1 MPQKPTSPKEEP
13 SRIDAEKALSAL
25 NLKDDAELDLDQF
38 ENELIKQTKFAQEMG
53 YDKAKLF
60 FRGMISQESGGNE
73 GATGV
78 NPRGVKARGKWQI
91 SEETAKSKY
100 NLDPQNPALNRFMG
114 VDYWNEGYDKAKEFS
129 QDPIERAAI
138 ATSYYHGGDGALKK
152 IRQSGGKFSSVSDGG
167 ATTNDHVY
175 TVMMNWKSLMDKEGL
190 DFTPATET
198 PSVIS
203 LLDETPTKVE
213 QWSNDWDSSFTGTT
227 KATPN
232 IPASGPKLDPRDPQ
246 SYYSITPNFN
256 EKEKE
261 QFRLAQPKEREEMI
275 LSIISRN
282 IGGDHRKGIEAL
294 KRFREYEP
302 EAFAG
307 LVEQAQVGNLGDLTV
322 GSSLPRLVKAYQQG
336 GAKKFDEELL
346 NVNSDQGQYI
356 LEQEKAQQDRER
368 ALSETSQS
376 FRNMEKLKQTKFS
389 TLNSEVSLVDDLD
402 IMAASGFAGAAH
414 SLIAGATGVAGIV
427 AGNLGLDELDRELT
441 RYSLL
446 ESDKA
451 RVIQEEQD
459 LIKKRSMIPGAVLS
473 AANQLGALPVQIGSY
488 AAGGVGG
495 VYLTTLAQ
503 SSKEEPLKALLNSQ
517 LAALGMGLGAGIAK
531 EGASLAAIGKGL
543 SLDSAMNALQSSPD
557 VLAPA
562 ATLLY
567 AKQNPGKVSEKELQQ
582 AQENLSRAMDDFL
595 GATMLSVASGATSV
609 LSSKKGIY
617 VNKSLGAFGEE
628 LRRNPFAPWA
638 TKEQVRVERRAMES
652 YLSEVGTKRDINI
665 PEKERQYFAAQE
677 RQGGISSIAAI
688 TQQDSLPIPLVDQ
701 NGDPL
706 GKVVVSVDPIPS
718 GEGLHLVKFTDAQG
732 RILPSEVISQ
742 EGAIIY
748 QQKLARIGELTHKG
762 ASPEE
767 ITQAIIEAQPTQQEL
782 SDAKV
787 EVKLANVEKEVAQLS
802 SQAERLSPTTVKIGD
817 RLWDH
822 QSQSYGEVIK
832 VNKGSVRLRLEKD
845 AGGTTPIETTSP
857 YNLVAKQRPGEQP
870 LISTSAKVETPPP
883 SPLSAEENF
892 QSEVQKF
899 DKNLAEFNRKKE
911 EIKAQLERFKKFSDE
926 PQIITQMRKD
936 LSDSASGS
944 QMNMGANVLQQAIVT
959 GYDLYRTI
967 KEAGQGFAEWLR
979 EMTQLVSPEAH
990 PYLPDV
996 WEKIQFL
1003 NDTKTRGT
1011 VMRGED
1017 GSWKF
1022 EGEPTK
1028 VYHATS
1034 AGFDEAGYRAAT
1046 TKWYEGKQALL
1057 EEKQRA
1063 HAMMLAN
1070 SDPVN
1075 KAPWIDRLMATEEK
1089 LANYEKNNPPPIE
1102 DLYRRGF
1109 DEFSIAQYGTS
1120 TDIGWY
1126 GIGIYF
1132 GDLDEAH
1139 KYAHGPGSNIR
1150 PNWVRIENPLVWE
1163 YGKDSSIQRWL
1174 RGWKMVD
1181 GIAVSPSER
1190 QNSSGWKLP
1199 QSIHDEAEAFV
1210 RNYLDTTL
1218 GTSSKRDALAQ
1229 EITNLRKQRIAL
1241 AEEYQQH
1248 KESSQYG
1255 RLTKEIEEV
1264 NRERGKYSVGSK
1276 GFAELTAR
1284 LNELKQQRKNFS
1296 EYDTVEA
1303 DVKADEYITQID
1315 NLDRLLIAKTKA
1327 LSAIT
1332 SYEGK
1337 ISQNDLHQLSRGI
1350 TTIMKDKGY
1359 DGVFVIEE
1367 KAKGYKTEIADLK
1380 KSIANIEKDL
1390 QNQFNP
1396 PKQKQLLEGA
1406 LAERKAR
1413 LAELDAL
1420 SDFRVK
1426 EYVAFSPDQIL
1437 STLADWTP
1445 RSEITGELHSPEK
1458 ALRSRRHSTEAGF
1471 LNVQALAQGSLDIYE
1486 WAKKHG
1492 RSLNNFFVAAGKD
1505 IRYGTPD
1512 EPKFTLGQQL
1522 QEWTDRV
1529 NEINTLY
1536 PSASTLEKSQLT
1548 KEKNSLLSKMSG
1560 LRKQIAKNSSL
1571 ATRGEAVANE
1581 WVGRLSAGAKSKLM
1595 LLKFYQEAKP
1605 LLEALGS
1612 NIDEYYR
1619 YRQQDRLEGV
1629 RDRYLSFEK
1638 MIPSMTDDDLVHAYT
1653 TQSGLNLYQVVKSMN
1668 ISRPGVFDEANAILK
1683 SMETAAESGDFSLVR
1698 KQLSNVFSLGA
1709 QLVPS
1714 DVFPNYQQYRANNRL
1729 DQVNLLYKADVEDI
1743 LRTKFE
1749 ETDAMP
1755 SQHLGND
1762 GLYFPLIAE
1771 EIGPTGK
1778 LQRKGFSLKRLKFN
1792 YAKPKSP
1799 ASHFTTGLS
1808 ESYTADIKKLQET
1821 LARQI
1826 RAGDRAGLLQVLLDT
1841 GTARELQKV
1850 QDDAGRWVDD
1860 EVPDGY
1866 VKREIGSSDRV
1877 YSTKKEITLP
1887 TGEKVKFEKEFS
1899 QPIKQ
1904 IIVPEALDKEIN
1916 ILLQTEGYSERQLKQ
1931 AIGAIT
1937 AFNLVGPLDGVIHGW
1952 NVLDGLRSRL
1962 GILPTNVFSSSSRSG
1977 QAIAWLG
1984 NTAISSLGKAP
1995 NSMTFGLGRAIYSI
2009 AKGMEQGL
2017 LSKDTVKFQ
2026 RAWNNIETS
2035 LASGMVPERIG
2046 ESTMSPEVANA
2057 TGARL
2062 VGPLQWRVVRKMV
2075 RRWDPSLPE
2084 PTRPV
2089 GEIGWKE
2096 GGFGER
2102 VIKDTAIEK
2111 GMIVTRKVF
2120 STLPLSPAIFGYG
2133 GFDLRARMASAEAI
2147 QHYAPS
2153 MTPYEVFEAS
2163 QLLGVYNRFAESEV
2177 SRFLKSTQLSP
2188 FYSAA
2193 SSRVRRTF
2201 QAWTRPI
2208 YGARSGIMRDSKED
2222 LKKLPLDERVI
2233 HATTT
2238 ALSESMLAY
2247 VTMWAITHHAA
2258 TGEWPWEDENSR
2270 FMQIRVKRDDL
2281 NTSKYLGGLA
2291 PYIAPNPNEG
2301 VYLQFAPHFGGTGGG
2316 NLFGMNAGWKLF
2328 MSTMNSGATQKER
2341 FSEAWKAAV
2350 AQAATSEVHVLAS
2363 SPLLHVGAKAG
2374 LGIDLAI
2381 TREPQVTVSG
2391 GRVIPVKG
2399 GGFRTVLYQ
2408 PRGKSEDAF
2417 SRDIISALWE
2427 MNGMLENFS
2436 EWTDLNPGKHETHD
2450 NPMYADVV
2458 KFAVQLALKNAIK
2471 GQENPN
2477 LTRAKNIG
2485 AIVYSRR
2492 QFPVQKGA
2500 AK

>member
-1 MPQKPTSPKEEP
+1 
-13 SRIDAEKALSAL
+13 
-25 NLKDDAELDLDQF
+25 
-38 ENELIKQTKFAQEMG
+38 
-53 YDKAKLF
+53 
-60 FRGMISQESGGNE
+60 
-73 GATGV
+73 
-78 NPRGVKARGKWQI
+78 
-91 SEETAKSKY
+91 
-100 NLDPQNPALNRFMG
+100 
-114 VDYWNEGYDKAKEFS
+114 
-129 QDPIERAAI
+129 
-138 ATSYYHGGDGALKK
+138 
-152 IRQSGGKFSSVSDGG
+152 
-167 ATTNDHVY
+167 
-175 TVMMNWKSLMDKEGL
+175 
-190 DFTPATET
+190 
-198 PSVIS
+198 
-203 LLDETPTKVE
+203 
-213 QWSNDWDSSFTGTT
+213 
-227 KATPN
+227 
-232 IPASGPKLDPRDPQ
+232 
-246 SYYSITPNFN
+246 
-256 EKEKE
+256 
-261 QFRLAQPKEREEMI
+261 
-275 LSIISRN
+275 
-282 IGGDHRKGIEAL
+282 
-294 KRFREYEP
+294 
-302 EAFAG
+302 
-307 LVEQAQVGNLGDLTV
+307 
-322 GSSLPRLVKAYQQG
+322 
-336 GAKKFDEELL
+336 
-346 NVNSDQGQYI
+346 
-356 LEQEKAQQDRER
+356 
-368 ALSETSQS
+368 
-376 FRNMEKLKQTKFS
+376 
-389 TLNSEVSLVDDLD
+389 
-402 IMAASGFAGAAH
+402 
-414 SLIAGATGVAGIV
+414 
-427 AGNLGLDELDRELT
+427 
-441 RYSLL
+441 
-446 ESDKA
+446 
-451 RVIQEEQD
+451 
-459 LIKKRSMIPGAVLS
+459 
-473 AANQLGALPVQIGSY
+473 
-488 AAGGVGG
+488 
-495 VYLTTLAQ
+495 
-503 SSKEEPLKALLNSQ
+503 
-517 LAALGMGLGAGIAK
+517 
-531 EGASLAAIGKGL
+531 
-543 SLDSAMNALQSSPD
+543 
-557 VLAPA
+557 
-562 ATLLY
+562 
-567 AKQNPGKVSEKELQQ
+567 
-582 AQENLSRAMDDFL
+582 
-595 GATMLSVASGATSV
+595 
-609 LSSKKGIY
+609 
-617 VNKSLGAFGEE
+617 
-628 LRRNPFAPWA
+628 
-638 TKEQVRVERRAMES
+638 
-652 YLSEVGTKRDINI
+652 
-665 PEKERQYFAAQE
+665 
-677 RQGGISSIAAI
+677 
-688 TQQDSLPIPLVDQ
+688 
-701 NGDPL
+701 
-706 GKVVVSVDPIPS
+706 
-718 GEGLHLVKFTDAQG
+718 
-732 RILPSEVISQ
+732 
-742 EGAIIY
+742 
-748 QQKLARIGELTHKG
+748 
-762 ASPEE
+762 
-767 ITQAIIEAQPTQQEL
+767 
-782 SDAKV
+782 
-787 EVKLANVEKEVAQLS
+787 
-802 SQAERLSPTTVKIGD
+802 
-817 RLWDH
+817 
-822 QSQSYGEVIK
+822 
-832 VNKGSVRLRLEKD
+832 
-845 AGGTTPIETTSP
+845 
-857 YNLVAKQRPGEQP
+857 
-870 LISTSAKVETPPP
+870 
-883 SPLSAEENF
+883 
-892 QSEVQKF
+892 
-899 DKNLAEFNRKKE
+899 
-911 EIKAQLERFKKFSDE
+911 
-926 PQIITQMRKD
+926 
-936 LSDSASGS
+936 
-944 QMNMGANVLQQAIVT
+944 
-959 GYDLYRTI
+959 
-967 KEAGQGFAEWLR
+967 
-979 EMTQLVSPEAH
+979 
-990 PYLPDV
+990 
-996 WEKIQFL
+996 
-1003 NDTKTRGT
+1003 
-1011 VMRGED
+1011 
-1017 GSWKF
+1017 
-1022 EGEPTK
+1022 
-1028 VYHATS
+1028 
-1034 AGFDEAGYRAAT
+1034 
-1046 TKWYEGKQALL
+1046 
-1057 EEKQRA
+1057 
-1063 HAMMLAN
+1063 
-1070 SDPVN
+1070 
-1075 KAPWIDRLMATEEK
+1075 
-1089 LANYEKNNPPPIE
+1089 
-1102 DLYRRGF
+1102 
-1109 DEFSIAQYGTS
+1109 
-1120 TDIGWY
+1120 
-1126 GIGIYF
+1126 
-1132 GDLDEAH
+1132 
-1139 KYAHGPGSNIR
+1139 
-1150 PNWVRIENPLVWE
+1150 
-1163 YGKDSSIQRWL
+1163 
-1174 RGWKMVD
+1174 
-1181 GIAVSPSER
+1181 
-1190 QNSSGWKLP
+1190 
-1199 QSIHDEAEAFV
+1199 
-1210 RNYLDTTL
+1210 
-1218 GTSSKRDALAQ
+1218 
-1229 EITNLRKQRIAL
+1229 
-1241 AEEYQQH
+1241 
-1248 KESSQYG
+1248 
-1255 RLTKEIEEV
+1255 
-1264 NRERGKYSVGSK
+1264 
-1276 GFAELTAR
+1276 
-1284 LNELKQQRKNFS
+1284 
-1296 EYDTVEA
+1296 
-1303 DVKADEYITQID
+1303 
-1315 NLDRLLIAKTKA
+1315 
-1327 LSAIT
+1327 
-1332 SYEGK
+1332 
-1337 ISQNDLHQLSRGI
+1337 
-1350 TTIMKDKGY
+1350 
-1359 DGVFVIEE
+1359 
-1367 KAKGYKTEIADLK
+1367 
-1380 KSIANIEKDL
+1380 
-1390 QNQFNP
+1390 
-1396 PKQKQLLEGA
+1396 
-1406 LAERKAR
+1406 
-1413 LAELDAL
+1413 
-1420 SDFRVK
+1420 
-1426 EYVAFSPDQIL
+1426 
-1437 STLADWTP
+1437 
-1445 RSEITGELHSPEK
+1445 
-1458 ALRSRRHSTEAGF
+1458 
-1471 LNVQALAQGSLDIYE
+1471 
-1486 WAKKHG
+1486 
-1492 RSLNNFFVAAGKD
+1492 
-1505 IRYGTPD
+1505 
-1512 EPKFTLGQQL
+1512 
-1522 QEWTDRV
+1522 
-1529 NEINTLY
+1529 
-1536 PSASTLEKSQLT
+1536 
-1548 KEKNSLLSKMSG
+1548 
-1560 LRKQIAKNSSL
+1560 
-1571 ATRGEAVANE
+1571 
-1581 WVGRLSAGAKSKLM
+1581 
-1595 LLKFYQEAKP
+1595 
-1605 LLEALGS
+1605 
-1612 NIDEYYR
+1612 
-1619 YRQQDRLEGV
+1619 
-1629 RDRYLSFEK
+1629 
-1638 MIPSMTDDDLVHAYT
+1638 
-1653 TQSGLNLYQVVKSMN
+1653 
-1668 ISRPGVFDEANAILK
+1668 
-1683 SMETAAESGDFSLVR
+1683 
-1698 KQLSNVFSLGA
+1698 
-1709 QLVPS
+1709 
-1714 DVFPNYQQYRANNRL
+1714 
-1729 DQVNLLYKADVEDI
+1729 
-1743 LRTKFE
+1743 
-1749 ETDAMP
+1749 MP

-2009 AKGMEQGL
+2009 TKGMEQGL

-2089 GEIGWKE
+2089 GEIEWRE